1 MGILTERSALL
12 RKVAELDLEDD
23 TMAIVG
29 SLSVDESLHVS
40 IDRSILEE
48 GLLGKRSLVS
58 NTGRVVVDSGSILSN
73 GLTGK
78 SRQDDGGDGL
88 GAHFK

>member
-1 MGILTERSALL
+1 
-12 RKVAELDLEDD
+12 
-23 TMAIVG
+23 MAIVG

-58 NTGRVVVDSGSILSN
+58 NARRVVVDSGSILGN
-73 GLTGK
+73 GLTSK
-78 SRQDDGGDGL
+78 CRQDDGGDGL
-88 GAHFK
+88 DAHFK